1 MGKIDELYDR
11 IYQLKVRKEGLE
23 RFRTT
28 ERDEY
33 DQRIAELKKQ
43 ILLLK
48 NPPPE
53 KRVIIDEILRLRS
66 DLPIIY
72 SEPMVEL
79 GKYTIEQLQKHLEK
93 CRRGYRFFTDIQVQ
107 RLKLEKSLKF
117 GDKKICPPSIKD
129 LILKALKEKDYSLEE
144 LVTLIKGNAQTIKT
158 TLTYHLKKQGY
169 DIRSYK
175 DGVVEKYKLHGYLD
189 LTPKEEPEK
198 ETTEIKQPPAP
209 IVEVKKVTY
218 PKEGVFNFIVA
229 RLKEKPHS
237 ITELVALTGAAA
249 STIKQNLTYVAK
261 NKGII
266 IVPIASAGY
275 SELQYTLNNPTGV

>member
-1 MGKIDELYDR
+1 VGKIDELYDR

-23 RFRTT
+23 RFRTI

-43 ILLLK
+43 IVLLR

-53 KRVIIDEILRLRS
+53 KRILIDEIMRLRP
-66 DLPIIY
+66 DLSIIY
-72 SEPMVEL
+72 TEPMVEL
-79 GKYTIEQLQKHLEK
+79 GKHTIEQLQKHLEK
-93 CRRGYRFFTDIQVQ
+93 CRKGYRFFNNTQIQ
-107 RLKLEKSLKF
+107 RLRLAKAMKF
-117 GDKKICPPSIKD
+117 GGKKVCSPSIKD
-129 LILKALKEKDYSLEE
+129 LILKALKEKDHSLDE
-144 LVTLIKGNAQTIKT
+144 LVALIKGNAQTIKA

-175 DGVVEKYKLHGYLD
+175 EGAVEKYKLHGYLD
-189 LTPKEEPEK
+189 LTPKEETEEEMPEV
-198 ETTEIKQPPAP
+198 KQAP
-209 IVEVKKVTY
+209 TPVVEVKKVNY

-229 RLKEKPHS
+229 RLREKPHS

>member
-1 MGKIDELYDR
+1 MGKIDELHDR
-11 IYQLKVRKEGLE
+11 IYQLKVRREGLE

-43 ILLLK
+43 ILILK

-53 KRVIIDEILRLRS
+53 KRVLIDEIILLRP
-66 DLPIIY
+66 DLSIIY
-72 SEPMVEL
+72 TEPMVEL
-79 GKYTIEQLQKHLEK
+79 GKHTVEQLQKHLEK
-93 CRRGYRFFTDIQVQ
+93 CRKGYRFFTDSQVRQ
-107 RLKLEKSLKF
+107 LKIEKNLKLGS
-117 GDKKICPPSIKD
+117 KKMCPPSIKE
-129 LILKALKEKDYSLEE
+129 LILKALKEKDSSLEE
-144 LVTLIKGNAQTIKT
+144 LVVLIKGNVQTIKA

-175 DGVVEKYKLHGYLD
+175 EGALEKYKLHGYLD
-189 LTPKEEPEK
+189 LTPKEEPEE
-198 ETTEIKQPPAP
+198 ETPEVKQAQVPV
-209 IVEVKKVTY
+209 IEVKKVTY